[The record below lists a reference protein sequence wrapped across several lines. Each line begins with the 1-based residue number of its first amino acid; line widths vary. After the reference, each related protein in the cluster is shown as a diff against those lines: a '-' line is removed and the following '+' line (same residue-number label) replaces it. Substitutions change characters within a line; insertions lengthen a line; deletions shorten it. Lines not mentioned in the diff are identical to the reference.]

1 MIVII
6 IMTMLTPFSWS
17 FQLEAVS
24 GEKSKKRARERWA
37 VRYLVKQWQQQWVG
51 LGQSFLYKIKTYR
64 KTDVS
69 VTSTAWQQRKFLL
82 IVCLGEWLCDLWCQ
96 NVVLIITSGSTALS
110 PPPPL
115 FFIILVGGRAAW
127 WCLCSEWLNDLIFRK
142 ELCSQ
147 SVCLVIFPT
156 MLVFVFWMISYSA
169 KSSAKHMP
177 GRHTHYGCVCV
188 LNDLFRY
195 W

>member
-1 MIVII
+1 MSCALPCQTMATTMAWLGSKFFVQDKNVQKDRCFCNFNCMATKVSADCLLGG
-6 IMTMLTPFSWS
+6 MTVWS
-17 FQLEAVS
+17 LMS
-24 GEKSKKRARERWA
+24 ERGA
-37 VRYLVKQWQQQWVG
+37 DHHIRVYG
-51 LGQSFLYKIKTYR
+51 TF
-64 KTDVS
+64 
-69 VTSTAWQQRKFLL
+69 F
-82 IVCLGEWLCDLWCQ
+82 
-96 NVVLIITSGSTALS
+96 
-110 PPPPL
+110 PPPL
-115 FFIILVGGRAAW
+115 LLLNVGGRLGCW

-147 SVCLVIFPT
+147 SVCLVILPT
-156 MLVFVFWMISYSA
+156 MLVFVFWMVSYSA